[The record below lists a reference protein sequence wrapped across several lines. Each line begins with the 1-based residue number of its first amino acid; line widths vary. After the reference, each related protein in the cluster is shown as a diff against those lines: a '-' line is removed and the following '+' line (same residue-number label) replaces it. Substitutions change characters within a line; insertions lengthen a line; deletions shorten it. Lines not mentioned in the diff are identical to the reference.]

1 LSIPQPLQQP
11 QTFTDRVRLRFKGIL
26 DAVGGALN
34 RWGIHPNAM
43 TVAGVLGNAGA
54 AVLLARG
61 DIAAGGLVVLAM
73 GAFDALDGTMARLR
87 GTPTAWGAFLDSVA
101 DRYSELLLLGGLAY
115 YYSGQHNQWGVL
127 LAYAAAAGS
136 VLVSYT
142 RARAEALG
150 WEVKIGLLT
159 RLERYLVL
167 APALVFHQPLIGL
180 SILAVGANI
189 TALQRIAFAHRLA
202 KRASS
207 RTSSETREV

>member
-1 LSIPQPLQQP
+1 LTTPQPLQP
-11 QTFTDRVRLRFKGIL
+11 SQTFTDRARARFKGVL
-26 DAVGGALN
+26 DAVGGMFN
-34 RWGIHPNAM
+34 RLGVHPNTM
-43 TVAGVLGNAGA
+43 TVIGVLGNAFA

-61 DIAAGGLVVLAM
+61 YIATGGLVVLAM

-101 DRYSELLLLGGLAY
+101 DRYSELLLLGGLLY
-115 YYSGQHNQWGVL
+115 YYTTQQNPTGVL

-142 RARAEALG
+142 RARAASLG
-150 WEVKIGLLT
+150 WEVKVGLLT

-167 APALVFHQPLIGL
+167 APSLVFRVPLVGL
-180 SILAVGANI
+180 GILAVGANI

-202 KRASS
+202 T
-207 RTSSETREV
+207 RTSSDEIHEV

>member
-1 LSIPQPLQQP
+1 LTVPQPLPQP
-11 QTFTDRVRLRFKGIL
+11 QTFTDRVRARFKDVL
-26 DAVGGALN
+26 DAAGKMLN

-61 DIAAGGLVVLAM
+61 DIAAGGWMVLVM

-87 GTPTAWGAFLDSVA
+87 GAPTAWGAFLDSVA
-101 DRYSELLLLGGLAY
+101 DRYSELLLLGGLIY
-115 YYSGQHNQWGVL
+115 YYTAQQNSTGVL

-142 RARAEALG
+142 RARAASLG

-167 APALVFHQPLIGL
+167 APSLIFQVPLLGL
-180 SILAVGANI
+180 GILAVGANI
-189 TALQRIAFAHRLA
+189 TALQRIAFARRLA

-207 RTSSETREV
+207 DEIHEV

>member
-1 LSIPQPLQQP
+1 MSIPQPLQQP
-11 QTFTDRVRLRFKGIL
+11 QTFTDRVRIRFQGIL
-26 DAVGGALN
+26 DAVGRTLN

-43 TVAGVLGNAGA
+43 TVAGVLGNAA
-54 AVLLARG
+54 AAMLLAQG
-61 DIAAGGLVVLAM
+61 KIATGGWIVLAM

-87 GTPTAWGAFLDSVA
+87 GAPTAWGAFLDSVA

-115 YYSGQHNQWGVL
+115 YYSVQQNHRGMI

-167 APALVFHQPLIGL
+167 APSLVFRVPLIGL

-202 KRASS
+202 KR
-207 RTSSETREV
+207 TSSNEIREV